1 MLPMLRA
8 RALPFSYLAA
18 LTAAAALS
26 LAACKSS
33 KQADDAG
40 AGQPAASPSA
50 VESKK
55 PAGAGRGKR
64 LPVPSDDRF
73 DARIAEHLP
82 RVPDPQI
89 EIVDSAG
96 AGAQLDLDNNAFR
109 DRVVSFV
116 RQVSAGPE
124 KVTCDLPV
132 PSVPSQRPFRTVVWI
147 YQQGQQVGR
156 GEATDAKLCTA
167 LKDATRRAVAA
178 SGGEREALASARFA
192 VDLPD
197 HDYSLVEFQGKG
209 AELSH
214 GLVPVRVVDK
224 ALLQKRIDEG
234 QGYLLR
240 VIDREKK
247 GVHKYYHANN
257 DRFEPELHTI
267 YTASTALT
275 LLKLHARSGDKRLL
289 DHANAAVDFMLS
301 MQSHDERDGTAGGF
315 FYSYD
320 LERRRP
326 ERRLVAGTASKAIFT
341 LLELHA
347 LTKEKKHLDAATSA
361 ANWLLTM
368 QRPGGSVRPYMRQ
381 KDGGRWSTAKKESML
396 YTGQVLSALSRMYRA
411 TGEQRYL
418 NAASQTAGY
427 LASKVSMQGCYLGDE
442 YRKPNPISSS
452 WVILSLFDF
461 VKASGD
467 QRFEQLVFRC
477 ADELLQRQRRKPDDI
492 YRHGRWQRSLSSSG
506 NGWLAEV
513 MSELYLHCRE
523 KNMQG
528 CDRFKDAVV
537 ASFRLLLQHTYTPE
551 SSFVVKNPAAAAG
564 GLFWSVSDRYVRTD
578 SVCHGMNAYLN
589 MIGHL
594 GDGTLLEV
602 PEPPLAERLSASA
615 AAADPADDERDD
627 GPAGNPKEPLM
638 SSPEDPAE
646 EGVERGGPGSK
657 P

>member
-33 KQADDAG
+33 KQVDDAG

-50 VESKK
+50 ESKK
-55 PAGAGRGKR
+55 PAGGERGKR

-89 EIVDSAG
+89 EIVDGAG
-96 AGAQLDLDNNAFR
+96 AGAQLDNNAFR

-147 YQQGQQVGR
+147 YQQGQQAGR

-178 SGGEREALASARFA
+178 AGGEREALASARFA
-192 VDLPD
+192 IDLPD

-234 QGYLLR
+234 QAYLLR

-320 LERRRP
+320 LERRQP

-411 TGEQRYL
+411 TREQRYL
-418 NAASQTAGY
+418 DAASQTAGY
-427 LASKVSMQGCYLGDE
+427 LAGKVSMQGCYLGDE

-467 QRFEQLVFRC
+467 QRFEQIVFRC
-477 ADELLQRQRRKPDDI
+477 ADELLQRQRRKPEDI

-513 MSELYLHCRE
+513 MSELYLYCRE
-523 KNMQG
+523 KNRQG

-602 PEPPLAERLSASA
+602 PEPPLVERLSASA
-615 AAADPADDERDD
+615 AAADAADDERDD
-627 GPAGNPKEPLM
+627 GPAGSPKEPLM